1 MITPLKSADGFLRY
15 FCASQNISGL
25 SNTKKTNTKNTKAKI
40 LIKHGREFMSWS
52 NNFTVADR
60 AYASLAYLLPLLSVL
75 GQFPV
80 SIPPFLQLAYSISPL
95 AIVIALYFF
104 VLKNRKISRLIR
116 FNVLQA
122 MLLGAALSLC
132 RIVLGALLMPIPV
145 VGQAGLILLIL
156 ASVAIGGLSLY
167 SMVSTAQGKYP
178 EIKELSKNTHLWVDN
193 I

>member
-1 MITPLKSADGFLRY
+1 
-15 FCASQNISGL
+15 
-25 SNTKKTNTKNTKAKI
+25 
-40 LIKHGREFMSWS
+40 MSWS

-60 AYASLAYLLPLLSVL
+60 AYGCLAYLLPLLSVL

-80 SIPPFLQLAYSISPL
+80 NIPPFLQIFYAVSPL

-122 MLLGAALSLC
+122 MLLGAMLSLC
-132 RIVLGALLMPIPV
+132 RIVIGALLMPIL
-145 VGQAGLILLIL
+145 GQSGLILLML
-156 ASVAIGGLSLY
+156 ASVAIVGVSLY
-167 SMVSTAQGKYP
+167 SMVITAQGKYA

>member
-1 MITPLKSADGFLRY
+1 
-15 FCASQNISGL
+15 
-25 SNTKKTNTKNTKAKI
+25 
-40 LIKHGREFMSWS
+40 MSWS

-60 AYASLAYLLPLLSVL
+60 AYGCLAYLLPLLSVL

-80 SIPPFLQLAYSISPL
+80 SIPPPLQLVYSLSPL

-132 RIVLGALLMPIPV
+132 RIVIGALLPII
-145 VGQAGLILLIL
+145 GQAGLMLLIL
-156 ASVAIGGLSLY
+156 ASVAIAGVSLY
-167 SMVSTAQGKYP
+167 SMVITAQGKYA
-178 EIKELSKNTHLWVDN
+178 EIRELSKNTHLWVDN

>member
-1 MITPLKSADGFLRY
+1 
-15 FCASQNISGL
+15 
-25 SNTKKTNTKNTKAKI
+25 
-40 LIKHGREFMSWS
+40 MSWS

-60 AYASLAYLLPLLSVL
+60 AYGCLAYLLPLLSVL

-80 SIPPFLQLAYSISPL
+80 NIPPLLQLVYGISPL

-122 MLLGAALSLC
+122 MLLGAVLSLC
-132 RIVLGALLMPIPV
+132 QIVIGTLLMPIPMI
-145 VGQAGLILLIL
+145 GKPLLIL
-156 ASVAIGGLSLY
+156 ASVAIGGACIY
-167 SMVSTAQGKYP
+167 SMVITAQGKYP

>member
-1 MITPLKSADGFLRY
+1 MVSGDTHLYLGILK
-15 FCASQNISGL
+15 GL
-25 SNTKKTNTKNTKAKI
+25 SNNKNTKAKI
-40 LIKHGREFMSWS
+40 LIKYGREFMSWS

-60 AYASLAYLLPLLSVL
+60 AYACLAYFLPLLNVL

-80 SIPPFLQLAYSISPL
+80 SIPPFLQMLYAISPL

-132 RIVLGALLMPIPV
+132 RIVFGALLMPIPV
-145 VGQAGLILLIL
+145 IGQAGLILLIL
-156 ASVAIGGLSLY
+156 ASVAIAGVSIY
-167 SMVSTAQGKYP
+167 SMVITAQGKYA

>member
-1 MITPLKSADGFLRY
+1 
-15 FCASQNISGL
+15 
-25 SNTKKTNTKNTKAKI
+25 
-40 LIKHGREFMSWS
+40 MSWS
-52 NNFTVADR
+52 NNFTVTDR
-60 AYASLAYLLPLLSVL
+60 AYGCLAYLLPLLSVL

-80 SIPPFLQLAYSISPL
+80 SIPPLLQFAYGISPL

-122 MLLGAALSLC
+122 MLLGVVLSLC
-132 RIVLGALLMPIPV
+132 RIVLGLLIPIPV
-145 VGQAGLILLIL
+145 VGQAGFILLIL
-156 ASVAIGGLSLY
+156 ASVAIGGVSIY
-167 SMVSTAQGKYP
+167 SMVITAQGKYP

>member
-1 MITPLKSADGFLRY
+1 
-15 FCASQNISGL
+15 
-25 SNTKKTNTKNTKAKI
+25 
-40 LIKHGREFMSWS
+40 MSWS

-60 AYASLAYLLPLLSVL
+60 AYGCLAYLLPILSVL

-80 SIPPFLQLAYSISPL
+80 NIPPFLQIFYAVSPL

-122 MLLGAALSLC
+122 MLLGAVLSIC
-132 RIVLGALLMPIPV
+132 RIVIGALLMPIL
-145 VGQAGLILLIL
+145 GQAGLILLML
-156 ASVAIGGLSLY
+156 ASVAIAGVSVY
-167 SMVSTAQGKYP
+167 SMVITAQGKYA